1 LFDFIFFFFQYHLC
15 TLNYLNLVK
24 LKKGRI
30 RVLYFIPNKRPS
42 KFWVNARN
50 AYYSVRSRDQKRS
63 TYQQI
68 LLVNQIRFETKLY

>member
-30 RVLYFIPNKRPS
+30 RVLYIFYS
-42 KFWVNARN
+42 K
-50 AYYSVRSRDQKRS
+50 
-63 TYQQI
+63 
-68 LLVNQIRFETKLY
+68 